1 MNYLFTEI
9 SMLLKGFNIKILIT
23 CLIATLLKNDDKNF
37 YALHKKKL
45 SGRLIGGQEDMRKD
59 KKRCQV
65 GDQLEVEKKQEK
77 MKTWCL

>member
-1 MNYLFTEI
+1 MNFLFIEI
-9 SMLLKGFNIKILIT
+9 LMLLKRFNIESLIT

-37 YALHKKKL
+37 YALHQKKL
-45 SGRLIGGQEDMRKD
+45 SGRLIGGQEEWIKD

-65 GDQLEVEKKQEK
+65 GDQLEVEKEREK